1 MDTEGPMF
9 PFTKPIPTSFW
20 NKQPLQQQQQKKV
33 PAYHGMPWTSSLAT
47 TEAADDCVYMPFW
60 EWQLDTFQTQLSN
73 FQIHPLANS
82 TWEYV
87 CNEEKQTRMV
97 TLVASSDEYRQIRM
111 TYLDG
116 GDKTQIFTSVC
127 YPRGNLPILGIDLL
141 QFGKQGVVICDFQP
155 IHATESEHDLTYEHL
170 LRPIRDA
177 FPSLQQPMSNRF
189 FDPNQYFSS
198 QTLLGRRN
206 SATTSSPQNRPLW
219 QDLWPAY
226 QAYVQTH
233 VQLTQQQKPKPS
245 SDDDEDDAM
254 MILER
259 HAAYDTYVAS
269 HDPAHPFHSAMFG
282 AEFSKDYLYKV
293 MFPLANQEEPAVEEE
308 EETA

>member
-9 PFTKPIPTSFW
+9 PFTTPIPSFTKPIPSLFW
-20 NKQPLQQQQQKKV
+20 KQPSQQQQKV
-33 PAYHGMPWTSSLAT
+33 AYHDMPWTSSLAT
-47 TEAADDCVYMPFW
+47 EADCVYMPFW
-60 EWQLDTFQTQLSN
+60 EWQLDYFQTHLSN
-73 FQIHPLANS
+73 FQIHPLANT

-87 CNEEKQTRMV
+87 CNAEKQTRMV

-111 TYLDG
+111 TYLDAG
-116 GDKTQIFTSVC
+116 EKTQIFTSVC

-170 LRPIRDA
+170 LRPIRDT

-198 QTLLGRRN
+198 QTLLGR
-206 SATTSSPQNRPLW
+206 SGATSSPNPLG
-219 QDLWPAY
+219 QDMWPAY

-233 VQLTQQQKPKPS
+233 VQLTQQKPFVVGN
-245 SDDDEDDAM
+245 DEDAI
-254 MILER
+254 ILER
-259 HAAYDTYVAS
+259 HAAYDTYVAAR
-269 HDPAHPFHSAMFG
+269 DPAHPFFSAMFG
-282 AEFSKDYLYKV
+282 AEFSQDYLYKV
-293 MFPLANQEEPAVEEE
+293 MFPLANQEEPALEEE
-308 EETA
+308 EEEVA